1 MPHKPFQSFP
11 ETGSDEISSHM
22 NWEVAMCIMGFLSQL
37 DTRGGWERESREVG
51 HGEVPTLPLM
61 LFLVLLIVSS
71 RISSPDNQSLLLTV
85 MVPMAN
91 I

>member
-1 MPHKPFQSFP
+1 
-11 ETGSDEISSHM
+11 M
-22 NWEVAMCIMGFLSQL
+22 NWEVAVCIMGFLSQL

-51 HGEVPTLPLM
+51 LGEVPTLPLM
-61 LFLVLLIVSS
+61 LFLVLLIVSR
-71 RISSPDNQSLLLTV
+71 RISSPDNQSLVLTV